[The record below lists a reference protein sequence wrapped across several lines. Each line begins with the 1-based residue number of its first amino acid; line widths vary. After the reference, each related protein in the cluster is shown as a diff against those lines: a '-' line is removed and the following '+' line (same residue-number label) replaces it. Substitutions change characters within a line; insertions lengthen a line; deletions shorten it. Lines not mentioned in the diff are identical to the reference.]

1 MDVVARTKRSTN
13 ESPLSPRT
21 EDNTRL
27 KCDPGISWGN
37 AASVAATRECAMIA
51 RGATTT
57 STGCTPLES
66 SVSDPGVVRLWV
78 TFTTGPLESPSW
90 ESFLRQTARTR
101 FIRVP
106 LESFPDSSSMGPIT
120 SHASTSCTP
129 TLSANADELGPS
141 HVSTLT
147 PLTSTRTASVSVS
160 RVSVPVSVSVSVPVS
175 VSERSVID
183 KRSAMSVNAG
193 RPDLA
198 RSDAA
203 NTYVDVDATVFTAR
217 PTALVTADWPRRYIA
232 DAAHRKPIRFF
243 RISVSF
249 SPASSSSS
257 TPNSLSS
264 SLSSASWNSPSSSS
278 SCMSSSAR
286 LRAVNSSSRLSSF
299 SSEYSSAPA
308 RSASS
313 GGSQS

>member
-1 MDVVARTKRSTN
+1 MDVVARTKRSTK
-13 ESPLSPRT
+13 ESPFRPRT

-27 KCDPGISWGN
+27 KCDPGISWGK

-129 TLSANADELGPS
+129 TLSANTDELGPS

-147 PLTSTRTASVSVS
+147 PLTSTRTASASAPSGVSVS
-160 RVSVPVSVSVSVPVS
+160 VS
-175 VSERSVID
+175 VSERSVTD

>member
-1 MDVVARTKRSTN
+1 MDVVARTKRSTK

-27 KCDPGISWGN
+27 KCDPGISWGK
-37 AASVAATRECAMIA
+37 AASVAAIRECAMIA

-78 TFTTGPLESPSW
+78 TFTSGPLESPSW

-147 PLTSTRTASVSVS
+147 PLTSTRTASAAAPSG
-160 RVSVPVSVSVSVPVS
+160 VSVPVS
-175 VSERSVID
+175 VSERSVTD
-183 KRSAMSVNAG
+183 KHSAMSVNAG

>member
-1 MDVVARTKRSTN
+1 M
-13 ESPLSPRT
+13 
-21 EDNTRL
+21 
-27 KCDPGISWGN
+27 
-37 AASVAATRECAMIA
+37 RECAMIV

-57 STGCTPLES
+57 STGCKPLES
-66 SVSDPGVVRLWV
+66 SVSDPGVVRRWV

-90 ESFLRQTARTR
+90 ESLLRQTARTR

-106 LESFPDSSSMGPIT
+106 LESFPDSSSIGPIT

-147 PLTSTRTASVSVS
+147 PLTSTRTASASAPS
-160 RVSVPVSVSVSVPVS
+160 GVSVSVSI
-175 VSERSVID
+175 SERSVID

>member
-1 MDVVARTKRSTN
+1 MDVVARTRRSTK
-13 ESPLSPRT
+13 ESPFSPRT

-27 KCDPGISWGN
+27 KCDPGISWGK
-37 AASVAATRECAMIA
+37 AASVAAMRECAVIA

-147 PLTSTRTASVSVS
+147 PLTSTRTASAAAPSG
-160 RVSVPVSVSVSVPVS
+160 VSVPVS
-175 VSERSVID
+175 VSERSVTD
-183 KRSAMSVNAG
+183 KHSAMSVNAG

>member
-1 MDVVARTKRSTN
+1 MDVVARTRRSTK

-27 KCDPGISWGN
+27 KCDPGISWGK
-37 AASVAATRECAMIA
+37 AASVAAMRECAMIA
-51 RGATTT
+51 RGATAT

-90 ESFLRQTARTR
+90 ESLLRQTARTR

-147 PLTSTRTASVSVS
+147 PLTSTRTASASAPS
-160 RVSVPVSVSVSVPVS
+160 GVSVSVSVSECS
-175 VSERSVID
+175 VTD

>member
-1 MDVVARTKRSTN
+1 MDVVARTRRSTK

-27 KCDPGISWGN
+27 KCDPGISWGK
-37 AASVAATRECAMIA
+37 AASVAAMRECAMIA

-78 TFTTGPLESPSW
+78 TFTSGPLESPSW

-147 PLTSTRTASVSVS
+147 PLTSTRTASAAAPSG
-160 RVSVPVSVSVSVPVS
+160 VSVPVS
-175 VSERSVID
+175 VSERSVTD
-183 KRSAMSVNAG
+183 KHSAMSVNAG

-278 SCMSSSAR
+278 SFMSSSAR

-299 SSEYSSAPA
+299 SSEYSSRPA

>member
-1 MDVVARTKRSTN
+1 M
-13 ESPLSPRT
+13 
-21 EDNTRL
+21 
-27 KCDPGISWGN
+27 
-37 AASVAATRECAMIA
+37 
-51 RGATTT
+51 GA
-57 STGCTPLES
+57 
-66 SVSDPGVVRLWV
+66 
-78 TFTTGPLESPSW
+78 
-90 ESFLRQTARTR
+90 
-101 FIRVP
+101 
-106 LESFPDSSSMGPIT
+106 IT

-147 PLTSTRTASVSVS
+147 PLTSTRTASASAPS
-160 RVSVPVSVSVSVPVS
+160 GVSVSVSVSECS
-175 VSERSVID
+175 VTD

>member
-1 MDVVARTKRSTN
+1 MDVVARTKRSTK

-27 KCDPGISWGN
+27 KCDPGISWGK

-147 PLTSTRTASVSVS
+147 PLTSTRTASASAPSGVSVS
-160 RVSVPVSVSVSVPVS
+160 VS
-175 VSERSVID
+175 VSERSVTD
-183 KRSAMSVNAG
+183 KRSAMNVNAG